1 MLRLGFSACKTTNV
15 VYSITTVLL
24 EAELKAIREL

>member
-1 MLRLGFSACKTTNV
+1 MLHLGFGAFKTTNV

-24 EAELKAIREL
+24 EAELKAVREL